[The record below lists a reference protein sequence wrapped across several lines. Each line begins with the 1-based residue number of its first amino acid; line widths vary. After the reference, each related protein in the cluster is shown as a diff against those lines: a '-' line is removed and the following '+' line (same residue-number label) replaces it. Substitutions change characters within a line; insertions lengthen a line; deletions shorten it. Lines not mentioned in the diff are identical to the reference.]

1 VVCNLGKM
9 QIVYWGKNARHASEG
24 SDVGRPKS
32 SHDRINVGLTKAAM
46 ERLDV
51 VRALVGREVDKTGLT
66 NNLVCTWIV
75 HAVLAMPEK
84 QMVKL
89 IASGKA
95 RAESDLKGGNPGH
108 TNGHSTGGGRVFIAP
123 EERERI
129 VPPRPVPGSRKH
141 SKSASYD
148 TAPHASDQADIAIL

>member
-1 VVCNLGKM
+1 M
-9 QIVYWGKNARHASEG
+9 QIVYRGKNARHASEG

-75 HAVLAMPEK
+75 HAVLALPEK

-95 RAESDLKGGNPGH
+95 RAESDLKSGNPG
-108 TNGHSTGGGRVFIAP
+108 TNGHRSSGGGRIFVAP

-141 SKSASYD
+141 SKSASHD
-148 TAPHASDQADIAIL
+148 ATAHTAD